1 MFSGEKWFIANWAL
15 FTFSVKNFGRAK
27 VGRQRFLRREEQRQ
41 LFPRSKNALDA
52 YLQPAQTWT
61 KLKQQPYNS
70 NNRISYM
77 QITLNCSKSAI
88 LVGRVL
94 IQAMSPTFFF
104 ENRVIFKFNIIAN
117 SNVKKSA
124 IKKITQ
130 ERLSLI

>member
-1 MFSGEKWFIANWAL
+1 
-15 FTFSVKNFGRAK
+15 
-27 VGRQRFLRREEQRQ
+27 
-41 LFPRSKNALDA
+41 
-52 YLQPAQTWT
+52 
-61 KLKQQPYNS
+61 
-70 NNRISYM
+70 M

-94 IQAMSPTFFF
+94 ILGMSPTFFFF